1 MGCTREADK
10 KAETEKIKCGPE
22 EVREVVDICTL
33 YRWFLSV
40 TLEIQGD

>member
-1 MGCTREADK
+1 VGCTREADK
-10 KAETEKIKCGPE
+10 KAGTEKIKSGPE
-22 EVREVVDICTL
+22 KVREFVDICSL